1 MPYLL
6 PSRVE
11 VMWEGNMLA
20 CLLAVG
26 NFIRFVIV
34 DTYCRVAAGL
44 RLQCLGFFPTLI
56 VRSSFHRIG

>member
-6 PSRVE
+6 PSRFLGGG
-11 VMWEGNMLA
+11 EGNRLA

-26 NFIRFVIV
+26 NFIRFVLV

-44 RLQCLGFFPTLI
+44 RLQCLGIVPTLI